1 MTIAT
6 LAIFVII
13 PILSIPNTIVG
24 MLTDRKFYKLYVAL
38 FSIAMGLLAYNML
51 PIPEYDLS
59 RYYLTMEDY
68 SGNDFISNIQSI
80 FTRLDSLS
88 YLFMYVI
95 SLSGNVRLLQFVGV
109 SIGY

>member
-59 RYYLTMEDY
+59 R
-68 SGNDFISNIQSI
+68 
-80 FTRLDSLS
+80 
-88 YLFMYVI
+88 
-95 SLSGNVRLLQFVGV
+95 
-109 SIGY
+109 